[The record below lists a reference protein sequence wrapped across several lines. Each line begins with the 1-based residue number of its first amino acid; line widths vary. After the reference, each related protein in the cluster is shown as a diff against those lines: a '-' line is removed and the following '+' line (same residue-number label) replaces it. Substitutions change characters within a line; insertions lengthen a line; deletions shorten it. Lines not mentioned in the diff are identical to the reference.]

1 MRESCVFTF
10 TYGEPGASNLKL
22 EIFQAPF
29 SEKDNG
35 GSICI
40 RTESD
45 GFYLFATELPVL
57 IGRLQEI
64 YNSYLLHSEGRD
76 R

>member
-10 TYGEPGASNLKL
+10 TDGEPGASNLKL

-29 SEKDNG
+29 HERDNG

-40 RTESD
+40 RTESA
-45 GFYLFATELPVL
+45 GFYLLATELPVL

-76 R
+76 I